1 MSRVFVHGVGA
12 VSPAGWGV
20 EALREALRKGEPI
33 PTVEMAR
40 PGWTKPLHV
49 RSVPPPSGRPSF
61 LAHPRLRRSSAITQH
76 TVGAALE
83 ALGADLP
90 IIQRGELKLGLV
102 VCLMSGSVTYS
113 RRFFEEVLNDPSVA
127 SPMLF
132 PETVYNAPGS
142 HLAAYLNSN
151 TVSFTLV
158 GDDSSFLQGLAVAA
172 GWLADGVVQG
182 CLVIGAEE
190 ADWLVADASHLFDR
204 NLVQGAGAGAI
215 YLRREVPANS
225 AVELA
230 CITDAFAFSSLR
242 DRATA
247 VKGVRAQLPASNGNE
262 LLCLAAHG
270 LPRRD
275 ADEENAW
282 RDWSGPKIAPKQ
294 ILGEAFTASA
304 AWQCVAVCN
313 AIARG
318 DFKAANVSI
327 VGASRQAVGAR
338 FVGSANALS
347 K

>member
-20 EALREALRKGEPI
+20 EALRDALRKGERI

-40 PGWTKPLHV
+40 PGWNKSLQVRAVPL
-49 RSVPPPSGRPSF
+49 PSGRPAF

-83 ALGADLP
+83 AVGADLP
-90 IIQRGELKLGLV
+90 SIQRGEFKVGLV

-113 RRFFEEVLNDPSVA
+113 RRFFEEVLKDPSVA

-158 GDDSSFLQGLAVAA
+158 GDDSCFLQGVAVAA
-172 GWLADGVVQG
+172 GWLMEDVVQG
-182 CLVIGAEE
+182 CLVVGAEE

-204 NLVQGAGAGAI
+204 RAVQGAGAGAM
-215 YLRREVPANS
+215 YLRRDMPVNS
-225 AVELA
+225 GVELA
-230 CITDAFAFSSLR
+230 CITDAFSFGFSK
-242 DRATA
+242 DRAEA
-247 VKGVRAQLPASNGNE
+247 VKNVRAQLPVGNGNE

-282 RDWSGPKIAPKQ
+282 RDWSGTRFAPKQ

-304 AWQCVAVCN
+304 AWQCVAACD
-313 AIARG
+313 ALARG
-318 DFKAANVSI
+318 EFKAANVSI
-327 VGASRQAVGAR
+327 VGASRQAIGAR
-338 FVGSANALS
+338 FIRSANTQS